1 MPPSRDDFA
10 RWRDDFVTQWI
21 MRALETEATN
31 QEAAWRDAS
40 WVNGMANPNLLKELR
55 TRADAYRALAELNYD
70 GVCEELGEHP
80 SED

>member
-1 MPPSRDDFA
+1 
-10 RWRDDFVTQWI
+10 
-21 MRALETEATN
+21 MRGLEAEAVN

-70 GVCEELGEHP
+70 GVCEALGEQP
-80 SED
+80 VEE